1 MEHLQGNYR
10 AFVEH
15 LPGIYGAFAGNLWSI
30 YRVLLVNFI
39 AHITFKYQ
47 ACFEIKNIKT
57 TYHEVSIII
66 NQTKARILFNN
77 LPCLVP

>member
-39 AHITFKYQ
+39 AHITFK
-47 ACFEIKNIKT
+47 IKFALK
-57 TYHEVSIII
+57 V
-66 NQTKARILFNN
+66 
-77 LPCLVP
+77 